1 MTPTSKISAPNVYLF
16 AFHLCNALES
26 ESNSP
31 VEFASLWQKCD
42 EILQTK
48 LAVST
53 KFNDSYL
60 HKKDEPVGLR
70 VNLINKQVV
79 GNRKSLPFDKE
90 FSVENQQ
97 IPVKGFAQPLRID
110 DS

>member
-1 MTPTSKISAPNVYLF
+1 MTPISKIYAPNVYLF
-16 AFHLCNALES
+16 AFHLCSALES

-31 VEFASLWQKCD
+31 VEFARLWQKCD
-42 EILQTK
+42 EIWQTK

-60 HKKDEPVGLR
+60 HKKEEPVGFR

-79 GNRKSLPFDKE
+79 DNRKSLPFDKE

>member
-1 MTPTSKISAPNVYLF
+1 MTQSSQIYSPKVYLF
-16 AFHLCNALES
+16 AFHLCQALES

-31 VEFASLWQKCD
+31 VESASLWQKRD

-60 HKKDEPVGLR
+60 HKKEKLASE
-70 VNLINKQVV
+70 LT
-79 GNRKSLPFDKE
+79 
-90 FSVENQQ
+90 
-97 IPVKGFAQPLRID
+97 
-110 DS
+110 